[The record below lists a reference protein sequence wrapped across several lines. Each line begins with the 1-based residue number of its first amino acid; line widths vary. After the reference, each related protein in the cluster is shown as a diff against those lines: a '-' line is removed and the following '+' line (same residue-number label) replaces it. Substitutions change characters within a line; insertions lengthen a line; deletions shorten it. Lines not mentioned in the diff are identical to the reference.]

1 MRFSAIFRNAQT
13 ILLLIAILFGVWYF
27 IKKEFYPPEVV
38 TNPRAVIAHEI
49 FSACLD
55 SEHRWIRVIV
65 EVRNVGLDPVELS
78 DSRHYFA
85 QLVPADDELS
95 SALSERRAL
104 GGNPVAIEWGRFAE
118 PREIFNQ
125 GVEASAVPAPSVVV
139 EINESHRQYLD
150 FVILPSVEVF
160 EITSTF
166 RDASGG
172 EARHPASD
180 WTGEA
185 QTVYQIK
192 ADPTCSE

>member
-38 TNPRAVIAHEI
+38 TDPRAVVSHEI

-55 SEHRWIRVIV
+55 SEHRWIRTIV
-65 EVRNVGLDPVELS
+65 EVRNVGFDPVGLS
-78 DSRHYFA
+78 ESRHYYA
-85 QLVPADDELS
+85 QLVPAVDELS
-95 SALSERRAL
+95 SALSQRRAM
-104 GGNPVAIEWGRFAE
+104 GGDPVAIEWGSFAE

-125 GVEASAVPAPSVVV
+125 GVEGSGVPAAGVVI
-139 EINESHRQYLD
+139 ETNESHRQYLD

-166 RDASGG
+166 RDASGN
-172 EARHPASD
+172 EARNAASD

-185 QTVYQIK
+185 KTVYQIK